1 MGLDDAA
8 REDSLELLNA
18 RLLVEELYQLQE
30 LVGRQPA
37 SVIIGSRTSKEA
49 GHHKRER
56 AVRICRNFS

>member
-18 RLLVEELYQLQE
+18 WLLVEELYQLQE
-30 LVGRQPA
+30 LVGRQLA
-37 SVIIGSRTSKEA
+37 RVLIVGRTSKEA
-49 GHHKRER
+49 GHRKWEQ